1 MIKTELKIEGMAC
14 SMCEN
19 HINDTLRQ
27 NFDIK
32 KVRSSHKSGKTEI
45 ISEKELDED
54 LLESVIGATGYK
66 LLSHSSEPYEK
77 KGLFWK

>member
-27 NFDIK
+27 NLDIK
-32 KVRSSHKSGKTEI
+32 KVRSSHKTGKVEI
-45 ISEKELDED
+45 ISENELDAD
-54 LLESVIGATGYK
+54 LLESVIKATGYK
-66 LLSHSSEPYEK
+66 LLSRLSEPYEK
-77 KGLFWK
+77 KGLFRK